1 MTRDDLILKTDTLK
15 NETREALQEVI
26 DNLNKGQKQ
35 KLLKNEKIKA
45 LLDRYGV
52 LYED

>member
-1 MTRDDLILKTDTLK
+1 MKKSELVEKTGLLK
-15 NETREALQEVI
+15 NETRDALQQVVDE
-26 DNLNKGQKQ
+26 LNKGQKQ

-52 LYED
+52 IYE